1 MYIKV
6 FTFLAEYA
14 IVLFMIEKPLLE
26 SAQER
31 ATRIWRNNQIT
42 RSIQIINEKLGITQN
57 ETVNIPHQE
66 ATAEEKSIA
75 RSIKKYALEI
85 FIQNKHDKIN
95 YYMASIKSQ
104 KRRLMLEKLKR
115 LERDQDEK

>member
-1 MYIKV
+1 
-6 FTFLAEYA
+6 
-14 IVLFMIEKPLLE
+14 MIEKPLLE

-57 ETVNIPHQE
+57 ETVNIPQPC
-66 ATAEEKSIA
+66 TTEERSIA
-75 RSIKKYALEI
+75 RSIRKYALEM
-85 FIQNKHDKIN
+85 FIQNKRDKIN